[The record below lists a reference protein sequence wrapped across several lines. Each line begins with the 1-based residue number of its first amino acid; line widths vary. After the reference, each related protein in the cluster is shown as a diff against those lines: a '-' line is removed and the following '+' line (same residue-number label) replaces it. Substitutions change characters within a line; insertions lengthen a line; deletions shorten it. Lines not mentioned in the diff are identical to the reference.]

1 VILLNDFFIIQE
13 LSQTTD
19 SAKAMIAIDPA
30 HAIFTGHFP
39 GQPVVP
45 GVCMM
50 QIVKEI
56 IEAVT
61 GKRIN
66 MGTVQEMKFL
76 ALIDPLKNNLI
87 EVELKFTTDNTASI
101 QVSSTMTG
109 GGVLHFKFK
118 GRLDV
123 L

>member
-1 VILLNDFFIIQE
+1 MILLNDFFTIQE
-13 LSQTTD
+13 LSQTAD

-56 IEAVT
+56 VETVT
-61 GKRIN
+61 GKRTN

-87 EVELKFTTDNTASI
+87 HVEVMCTTDNTDSI
-101 QVSSTMTG
+101 QVSATMAG
-109 GGVLHFKFK
+109 AGVLHFKFK
-118 GRLDV
+118 GRLDAQ
-123 L
+123 